1 MKKVTKMFLYII
13 LAVVAAIVVTA
24 TIYLNFSPQ
33 VGGATTN
40 HNSEHKLNG
49 KFKNL
54 IETPMSTGDKSMLAI
69 LFEFFFR
76 KNPDAFPENVLE
88 TERIDLERIANLR
101 ESEVLVTWLGHSTVL
116 ISTKSLNIITDPVL
130 SGKRIPPMYM
140 GPKPFPY
147 SNSYRA
153 EDLPKIDVVL
163 ISHDHYDHLD
173 METVKKFKDARFF
186 VPLGVGQ
193 HLKSWE
199 IKESRI
205 SEFDWYEEKEHPS
218 SLRLSFLPARHFS
231 GRGLFNRD
239 TTLWGS
245 WSIQLGDR
253 KIYFGGD
260 SGYFKEF
267 KKIGEKYGPFDL
279 AMLDAGQYGED
290 WSAVHMLPPQ
300 TAMAGIDL
308 KAKAILPIHNSKY
321 ILANHAWY
329 DPLEQV
335 STEARKRKLKTA
347 TPRPGQSFLLGKD
360 VPSEKWWE

>member
-33 VGGATTN
+33 VGGTTTN

-54 IETPMSTGDKSMLAI
+54 VDTPMSTGDKSMLVN

-76 KNPDAFPENVLE
+76 KNPDAFPKNVLE
-88 TERIDLERIANLR
+88 TEKVDLGRIAKLK
-101 ESEVLVTWLGHSTVL
+101 EGEVLVTWLGHSTAL
-116 ISTKSLNIITDPVL
+116 ISTKDLNIITDPVL
-130 SGKRIPPMYM
+130 SEKRIPPMYM

-147 SNSYRA
+147 SNNYRV
-153 EDLPKIDVVL
+153 ESLPKIDVVL

-173 METVKKFKDARFF
+173 METVKKLNDAKFF

-193 HLKSWE
+193 HLRSWE
-199 IKESRI
+199 VEENRI
-205 SEFDWYEEKEHPS
+205 SELDWYETKKIS
-218 SLRLSFLPARHFS
+218 DSLTLNFLPARHFS

-245 WSIQLGDR
+245 WSIQLGNR

-260 SGYFKEF
+260 SGYFDEF

-279 AMLDAGQYGED
+279 AMLDAGQYDEA
-290 WSAVHMLPPQ
+290 WSGVHMLPPQ
-300 TAMAGIDL
+300 TAMAGVDL

-329 DPLEQV
+329 DPLKQV
-335 STEARKRKLKTA
+335 SAEAKKRKIKTA
-347 TPRPGQSFLLGKD
+347 TPRPGQSFLLGED
-360 VPSEKWWE
+360 VPSERWWE